1 MNITVVGLG
10 LIGGSMALDFKHM
23 QHRVLG
29 VDANPFHQR
38 EALDLGLVDQCMALD
53 QAVSQSDVVVVAV
66 PVGVTPSVVLEALN
80 HLPTNGVIFDVGSTK
95 KGICDAVAKHPRRAR
110 FVAAHPI
117 AGTEYSGPSAAH
129 SGLFYRKLG
138 IICDREKS
146 APDAAERVEDL
157 FVQLGMEL
165 KRIDSDE
172 HDKHLAYVSHIS
184 HISSFTLGLT
194 VLDIEKD
201 ESSIF
206 DMAGS
211 GFASTVRLAK
221 SSPEMWA
228 PIMLENADH
237 LEVALESYIANLQ
250 LFKNCIKQ
258 KDEQGLKDL
267 ISKANKIRQVL
278 EKRG

>member
-1 MNITVVGLG
+1 
-10 LIGGSMALDFKHM
+10 MALDFKHM
-23 QHRVLG
+23 GHRVLG

-38 EALDLGLVDQCMALD
+38 EAMDLGLVEQCLPLD
-53 QAVSQSDVVVVAV
+53 QAVAQSDVVVVAV
-66 PVGVTPSVVLEALN
+66 PVGATPAVIKEALQ
-80 HLPTNGVIFDVGSTK
+80 HLPANGVIFDVGSTK
-95 KGICDAVAKHPRRAR
+95 KGICKELEGHPRRKR

-146 APDAAERVEDL
+146 APDAVDCVEDL

-184 HISSFTLGLT
+184 HLSSFTLGLT

-201 ESSIF
+201 ERSIF

-228 PIMLENADH
+228 PIMLENSEH
-237 LEVALESYIANLQ
+237 LLEALDSYINNLNK
-250 LFKNCIKQ
+250 FKERILNR
-258 KDEQGLKDL
+258 DEEGLKEL
-267 ISKANKIRQVL
+267 MREANRIRGVL
-278 EKRG
+278 EKRS